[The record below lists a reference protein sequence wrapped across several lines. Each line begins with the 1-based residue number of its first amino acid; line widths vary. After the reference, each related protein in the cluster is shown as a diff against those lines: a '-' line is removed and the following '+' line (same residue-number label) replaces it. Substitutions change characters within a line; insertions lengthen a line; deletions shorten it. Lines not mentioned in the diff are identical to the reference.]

1 MGSDGLQDRF
11 GILSTPSSPEVSL
24 RLMKFDENE
33 VVLPIE
39 PKKGQWKRV
48 MLVMLGL
55 VVTWILLTIWAMHRP
70 WGQIHPGVRME
81 PLRVYTEKDVTPG
94 CFWDLQSQALDAYG
108 TKEEPEEVTAALYE
122 IQARGWKFWQATDY
136 PELATYRAENQSSL
150 DLIFLSWKKQE
161 GFSLLN
167 DHPSNVRPLTTLLRL
182 ALAQSLLSP
191 AGEIPPMLQERLAG
205 AFLAGQS
212 MANGTDLWHGGWTDG
227 FRPWVLHCMRSA
239 ALQGVSAEVL
249 DAWSR
254 LLANSRP
261 SEDAFS
267 ERIRLFSQAFEIALS
282 NNRNPKELPLRYVDS
297 SLFNFQNLIGS
308 ENAHRIHHM
317 KVVLSELLHEIDRN
331 PSNPDFQIPIKRYLT
346 VNPKWMVYLKADP
359 ISRLQIPATPVVL
372 LYGYY
377 LQFTGHLHATQ
388 AVLALHSHHL
398 RNGTWPA
405 VLSDAMP
412 EVPLDPFDGKP
423 LRYRLEKNGTWVVY
437 SIGPDR
443 MDDGGVPAQV
453 SERDIVFAS
462 NQLERL
468 EQAWQKEKAEQD
480 AEAATSPT
488 KSSQSY
494 GVRTT
499 R

>member
-1 MGSDGLQDRF
+1 
-11 GILSTPSSPEVSL
+11 
-24 RLMKFDENE
+24 MKFDENE
-33 VVLPIE
+33 VALPLE

-108 TKEEPEEVTAALYE
+108 TKEEPDEVTAAVDE
-122 IQARGWKFWQATDY
+122 IQERGWKFWNAMDH
-136 PELATYRAENQSSL
+136 PELATYLAENQSSL
-150 DLIFLSWKKQE
+150 DLIYLSWKKQE

-182 ALAQSLLSP
+182 ALAESLLSP
-191 AGEIPPMLQERLAG
+191 RGEIPPMLQERLTG

-212 MANGTDLWHGGWTDG
+212 MANGTDLWHGGSVDVRG
-227 FRPWVLHCMRSA
+227 PWVLQCMRNA

-261 SEDAFS
+261 SEDEFS
-267 ERIRLFSQAFEIALS
+267 KRIKLFSQAFETALS
-282 NNRNPKELPLRYVDS
+282 NNRNPKGLSLRSVDS
-297 SLFNFQNLIGS
+297 SLFKFRNLIGS
-308 ENAHRIHHM
+308 ENSHRIHHM
-317 KVVLSELLHEIDRN
+317 RVVLSEMIHEIDRN

-359 ISRLQIPATPVVL
+359 ISRLQIPATAVVL

-377 LQFTGHLHATQ
+377 LQFISELHATQ
-388 AVLALHSHHL
+388 AVLALHSYHL
-398 RNGTWPA
+398 KNEKWPA
-405 VLSDAMP
+405 VLSDAIP

-423 LRYRLEKNGTWVVY
+423 LRYRLEKDGTWVVY

-443 MDDGGVPAQV
+443 VDDGGDPAQDG
-453 SERDIVFAS
+453 EQDIVFAS
-462 NQLERL
+462 NELENL
-468 EQAWQKEKAEQD
+468 EKARQKEKAEQD
-480 AEAATSPT
+480 AEAAKSPT
-488 KSSQSY
+488 K
-494 GVRTT
+494 
-499 R
+499 